1 MQAKGERRE
10 EVPPRR
16 YLLLPPRRCIQHTR
30 EGWAQC
36 RARRRRRRYGAG
48 QWYLVM
54 IAIELVLALGIGLF
68 DEVQMSQKVVVV
80 PPRR

>member
-1 MQAKGERRE
+1 MRCE
-10 EVPPRR
+10 E
-16 YLLLPPRRCIQHTR
+16 
-30 EGWAQC
+30 EEE
-36 RARRRRRRYGAG
+36 RRYGAG